1 MKEAEKSTMC
11 FDVSRNHDHSMA
23 LQHAAKQQQQQFRP
37 FGRPS
42 TGSEYISADRC
53 QSSNAPL
60 DPRDAPRLYSSMKI
74 LLQFYGIDTRVQT
87 CVTAISQ
94 KKKHK
99 NSVGLLKKEQLL
111 IKLFKISEF
120 FEDHQF

>member
-11 FDVSRNHDHSMA
+11 FDVSRNHDHAMA
-23 LQHAAKQQQQQFRP
+23 LQHAAKQQQQKQQFRP

-94 KKKHK
+94 K
-99 NSVGLLKKEQLL
+99 NSVVGCLSAQKKQEQLL
-111 IKLFKISEF
+111 IKNYLK
-120 FEDHQF
+120 